1 MVQMKKHLFVET
13 VELCCMP
20 VSRNKELQGLSRL
33 ISSFSLTIF
42 IHSPLLYIYY
52 GFFPESLSLFL
63 RVVERV
69 LINCQN
75 DVCPACTTLLRN
87 TKVNSFFFTNTKVNS
102 ELQSLDSLCPVTS
115 SSLHIQVTDIF
126 TDMITWIVLDMSHRF
141 HLR

>member
-1 MVQMKKHLFVET
+1 MET
-13 VELCCMP
+13 VWLCCMP

-75 DVCPACTTLLRN
+75 DVCPACTILLRN
-87 TKVNSFFFTNTKVNS
+87 TKVNS
-102 ELQSLDSLCPVTS
+102 ELHSFDCSLCPVTS